1 MSAETIP
8 GFYHYDEDY
17 SFLQERLRRAGSP
30 VHEIYNATRAY
41 AEVFLPLKL
50 RPEQKLLDVGCC
62 LGQLGSSF
70 RLGGVTTVG
79 IDLNRAAL
87 IQGLRIYGSK
97 KNSFIEANAV
107 TLPFKDG
114 VFDAITSQDL
124 LEHAPN
130 ELMALRMFLEM
141 ERVLK
146 GRRMVHKIT
155 VTEDVEWIDAD
166 SSHALKWSATRWKNW
181 FEDKG
186 WKVIAPTDRKLLPVP
201 TRRGIV
207 QGTMHGYF
215 LIEKQDLYK

>member
-1 MSAETIP
+1 MSAETTP
-8 GFYHYDEDY
+8 GFYRYDEDY

-30 VHEIYNATRAY
+30 VHEIYYATRAY

-50 RPEQKLLDVGCC
+50 RPGQKLLDVGCC

-70 RLGGVTTVG
+70 HLGGVTTVG
-79 IDLNRAAL
+79 IDLNKAAL
-87 IQGLRIYGSK
+87 AQGLKIYGSK

-107 TLPFKDG
+107 ALPFGDE

-130 ELMALRMFLEM
+130 ELMALRMFFEM

-146 GRRMVHKIT
+146 GTRMVHKIT

-166 SSHALKWSATRWKNW
+166 PSHTLKWPATKWKDW
-181 FEDKG
+181 FENKG
-186 WKVIAPTDRKLLPVP
+186 WIVTSPTDRKLPPVP

-215 LIEKQDLYK
+215 LIEKQDHYR